1 MNIHRKNQCENPGFR
16 RGGIRVGTWAMSVPS
31 ILHPQGMFDLVPV
44 SVPTPSN
51 PRARSIA
58 RTPGFTLIEL
68 LVVVAVIVMMMTL
81 AIPAF
86 DAMRGGTDFA
96 SEVYDINGAL
106 EQARAYAMANN
117 TFVLVGIEE
126 VSASQSSSVSAQAS
140 GTGTVAVAVVASK
153 DGTRPYQYLIDN
165 SRSNNTPNL
174 AAPGTASITGS
185 GNNYVAVTKLTNF
198 SNIHIVDLQGFGPQ
212 AGPTPP
218 STGNMARP
226 AVSQYYDVADSIDC
240 VSAISFGWPLGTEIN
255 GTPAPQYSF
264 AQQAGSGV
272 VIEYDPEGSARIITT
287 SGPGGSPLLDAIP
300 AEIDIGFE
308 PCRGAA
314 ATIPI
319 SGMNGEIAAIQ
330 IDGMSGSVHIYR
342 P

>member
-1 MNIHRKNQCENPGFR
+1 MTPKSSPRFR
-16 RGGIRVGTWAMSVPS
+16 AAPASGRS
-31 ILHPQGMFDLVPV
+31 
-44 SVPTPSN
+44 
-51 PRARSIA
+51 RANGR
-58 RTPGFTLIEL
+58 RTAFSAFTLVEL
-68 LVVVAVIVMMMTL
+68 LVVVGVIVIMMTL
-81 AIPAF
+81 AVPAF
-86 DAMRGGTDFA
+86 NSIRGGTDFA
-96 SEVYDINGAL
+96 SEVYDIAGTL
-106 EQARAYAMANN
+106 DQARAFAMANN
-117 TFVLVGIEE
+117 TYVLVGIME
-126 VSASQSSSVSAQAS
+126 ANGGLGTNATPQLS
-140 GTGTVAVAVVASK
+140 GTGRVAIAIIASK

-174 AAPGTASITGS
+174 AAPGSASITGS